1 MKKLCGL
8 AFLSVLVLSLVLCSQ
23 STFAQ
28 ATASASL
35 EGTITD
41 QSQAVVVNSRITLTN
56 KDTGA
61 VRTTQSNSAGLY
73 RFDLLPA
80 GNYELKITLAGFKTI
95 TVASTQLIV
104 GETSTL
110 NFTLEPGSVS
120 QTVTV
125 TEQAPIVDVTKTNV
139 GLDITQQQ
147 IQNMPLN
154 GRDFGNLAYLAPGAR
169 PVGSYDPTKNR
180 VAVVAVNGS
189 NGRNVN
195 VTVNGIDDKDNTVGG
210 PVMQLPLSAVQEFD
224 ISTQRFSA
232 ANGRSEGAA
241 INVITKAGSN
251 KFHGGGYFYD
261 TQTALNANDYFTQQ
275 TPGSS
280 TPQFE
285 RQQFGGNIGGPIRK
299 DKDFFFFA
307 LERQREHTADPIAAF

>member
-1 MKKLCGL
+1 MEARMKKLF
-8 AFLSVLVLSLVLCSQ
+8 AVLCLLALAIVICCGHA
-23 STFAQ
+23 FAQ

-35 EGTITD
+35 TGTVID
-41 QSQAVVVNSRITLTN
+41 QSQAVVANAQITLTN

-61 VRTTQSNSAGLY
+61 VRTVQSNSDGLY

-80 GNYELKITLAGFKTI
+80 GNYELKVTLAGFKTI
-95 TVASTQLIV
+95 TVASTELIV

-169 PVGSYDPTKNR
+169 PVNSYDPTKNR
-180 VAVVAVNGS
+180 VSATFPLPMACKPSTLESTSYGNRYWAVC
-189 NGRNVN
+189 
-195 VTVNGIDDKDNTVGG
+195 
-210 PVMQLPLSAVQEFD
+210 LSS
-224 ISTQRFSA
+224 IPYPRSPSWPIPPRFSVTH
-232 ANGRSEGAA
+232 RR
-241 INVITKAGSN
+241 TR
-251 KFHGGGYFYD
+251 
-261 TQTALNANDYFTQQ
+261 TALRPLA
-275 TPGSS
+275 
-280 TPQFE
+280 
-285 RQQFGGNIGGPIRK
+285 
-299 DKDFFFFA
+299 
-307 LERQREHTADPIAAF
+307 

>member
-1 MKKLCGL
+1 MEARMKKLF
-8 AFLSVLVLSLVLCSQ
+8 AVLCLLAL
-23 STFAQ
+23 TIVICCGHAFAQ

-35 EGTITD
+35 TGTVID
-41 QSQAVVVNSRITLTN
+41 QSQAVVVNSQITLTN

-73 RFDLLPA
+73 RFDLVPA
-80 GNYELKITLAGFKTI
+80 GHYEIKVAMAGFKSI
-95 TVASTQLIV
+95 TVASTELIV

-110 NFTLEPGSVS
+110 NFTLEPGSIS

-125 TEQAPIVDVTKTNV
+125 TEQAPLVDVTKTNV
-139 GLDITQQQ
+139 GIDISPQQ
-147 IQNMPLN
+147 IQDMPLN

-180 VAVVAVNGS
+180 VAVISTNGS

-251 KFHGGGYFYD
+251 KLHGSLYLFD
-261 TQTALNANDYFTQQ
+261 RNQALNANDYFSEQG
-275 TPGSS
+275 GS
-280 TPQFE
+280 PKPDYG
-285 RQQFGGNIGGPIRK
+285 RQQFGGSIGGPVRK
-299 DKDFFFFA
+299 DKDFLFFA
-307 LERQREHTADPIAAF
+307 LERERE